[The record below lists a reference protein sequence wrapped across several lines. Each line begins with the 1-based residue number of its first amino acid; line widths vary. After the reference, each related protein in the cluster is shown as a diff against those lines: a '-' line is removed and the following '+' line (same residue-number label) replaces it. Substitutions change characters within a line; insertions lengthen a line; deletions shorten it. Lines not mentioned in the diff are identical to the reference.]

1 MAFKQEQYDVV
12 IIGSGPAGLTCALY
26 CARAGLSAVI
36 LDRGMQG
43 GQMSM
48 TEWIDNYPGFHEGV
62 EGSKLGELMFEHAKR
77 FGAESTYATVERIV
91 GKDSDGILTV
101 ETDMGP
107 LKARAVVA
115 ATGAAPA
122 ELGAP
127 GESELR
133 GRGVSYCAVC
143 DGNFF
148 QGQDVCVIGGGDAA
162 VEEASYLA
170 KLCRKVYIVH
180 RRDKLRAAK
189 AAQDAA
195 SSKDNI
201 EFALNSIPTAIL
213 GDTEVKALRVKDAAT
228 GEERDLPCSGVFVYV
243 GIKPATDFARGALD
257 LDENGF
263 IVTDNEMRTS
273 MDGVCAAG
281 DARRPR
287 NRQVVT
293 ACADGAT
300 AALTIERILNE
311 QPDRWRKQ

>member
-1 MAFKQEQYDVV
+1 MAFKQEKYDVV

-26 CARAGLSAVI
+26 CARAGLSALI
-36 LDRGMQG
+36 IDRGMQG
-43 GQMSM
+43 GQMAM
-48 TEWIDNYPGFHEGV
+48 TEWIDNYPGFHVGV
-62 EGSKLGELMFEHAKR
+62 EGAKLGEFMNEHAKR
-77 FGAESTYATVERIV
+77 FGAESAYATVERIV
-91 GKDSDGILTV
+91 EKDSEGMLTV

-107 LKARAVVA
+107 LKARAVVV

-127 GESELR
+127 GETELR

-195 SSKDNI
+195 ASKENI
-201 EFALNSIPTAIL
+201 VFALNSLPMAIL
-213 GDTEVKALRVKDAAT
+213 GDSEVTALKIKDAAT
-228 GEERDLPCSGVFVYV
+228 GVEKDLPCSGVFIYV
-243 GIKPATDFARGALD
+243 GIKPATDFARGTLD

-273 MDGVCAAG
+273 MDGVYAAG